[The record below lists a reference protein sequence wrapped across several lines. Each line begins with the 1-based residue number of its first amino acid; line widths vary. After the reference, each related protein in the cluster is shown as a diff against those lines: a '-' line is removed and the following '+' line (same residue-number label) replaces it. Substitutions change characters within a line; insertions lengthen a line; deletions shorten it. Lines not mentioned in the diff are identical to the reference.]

1 MEDLVGTLTLC
12 LIMIFLYSQ
21 GYVDAVWGAT
31 IVAIGMA
38 LLFFK
43 CKLELCYITE
53 DRPIYESKKRRRK
66 RV

>member
-31 IVAIGMA
+31 IVAFGMA
-38 LLFFK
+38 LLSSSAGLS
-43 CKLELCYITE
+43 CAT
-53 DRPIYESKKRRRK
+53 
-66 RV
+66 